1 MSKDNKQDE
10 LSAFCKKECGM
21 DAKAVADYAEIPRRT
36 FYDWWSSRRKAVQLI
51 IKGIKHDINDINV
64 R

>member
-1 MSKDNKQDE
+1 MPKDNKQDE

-36 FYDWWSSRRKAVQLI
+36 IYDWWNSRRKAVQLI
-51 IKGIKHDINDINV
+51 IKGIKHDVNDGNV

>member
-1 MSKDNKQDE
+1 MPKDNIQDE

-51 IKGIKHDINDINV
+51 IKGIKHEFDSKNE